1 VSDLTPTRSAA
12 IGLKEERRAMQEGYV
27 FLDEKCLLLAAAMLR
42 ELRRYDQAGIA
53 LRTLLAQAGAALA
66 AAVGRHGLQELQCHT
81 TPHRAPGSDP
91 GSGPGLRP
99 LGLQTR
105 PHSLMGVV
113 LVDATATRE
122 TLRVAEPVYPSPEA
136 EACREAFGALTVQ
149 LATVAAMS
157 GNLERLHREYRKSVR
172 RVRALQ
178 DVLLPELDR
187 DLYEIEAQLDELE
200 RDEALG
206 ARWGR
211 RGLG

>member
-1 VSDLTPTRSAA
+1 MSEFTPTRSAV

-42 ELRRYDQAGIA
+42 ELRRYEQASIA
-53 LRTLLAQAGAALA
+53 LRALLAEAGTALA
-66 AAVGRHGLQELQCHT
+66 ASVRRHGLQELQCHT
-81 TPHRAPGSDP
+81 APGSDP
-91 GSGPGLRP
+91 RSGPLV
-99 LGLQTR
+99 LQTQQR
-105 PHSLMGVV
+105 SLMGVA
-113 LVDATATRE
+113 LVDATATRGD
-122 TLRVAEPVYPSPEA
+122 LQVAEPVYPSPEVD
-136 EACREAFGALTVQ
+136 ACREAFRALTAQ

-187 DLYEIEAQLDELE
+187 SLYEIETQLDELE

-211 RGLG
+211 RGI

>member
-1 VSDLTPTRSAA
+1 MSEFTPTRSAV

-42 ELRRYDQAGIA
+42 ELKRYDHATVV
-53 LRTLLAQAGAALA
+53 LRTLLARAGETLA
-66 AAVGRHGLQELQCHT
+66 DSVNRHGLQELQCCT
-81 TPHRAPGSDP
+81 APGSAPLD
-91 GSGPGLRP
+91 LR
-99 LGLQTR
+99 TR
-105 PHSLMGVV
+105 QHTLMGVA

-122 TLRVAEPVYPSPEA
+122 TLEVTEPVYPSPEVG
-136 EACREAFGALTVQ
+136 ACRDAFAALTAH
-149 LATVAAMS
+149 LAELAAIA

-187 DLYEIEAQLDELE
+187 DLYEIETQLDELE

>member
-1 VSDLTPTRSAA
+1 MSEFTPTRSAV

-42 ELRRYDQAGIA
+42 ELKHYGQTNVA
-53 LRTLLAQAGAALA
+53 LRTLLACAGKALA
-66 AAVGRHGLQELQCHT
+66 DSVSRHGLQDLQCCT
-81 TPHRAPGSDP
+81 APGSAP
-91 GSGPGLRP
+91 MS
-99 LGLQTR
+99 LQTR
-105 PHSLMGVV
+105 QHTLMSVP

-122 TLRVAEPVYPSPEA
+122 TLEVTEPVYPSPEVR
-136 EACREAFGALTVQ
+136 ACRDAFAALTAH
-149 LATVAAMS
+149 LAVVAAIA
-157 GNLERLHREYRKSVR
+157 GNLQRLHREYRKSVR

-187 DLYEIEAQLDELE
+187 DLYQIETQLDELE

-211 RGLG
+211 QRD

>member
-1 VSDLTPTRSAA
+1 MDGTPTRSFV
-12 IGLKEERRAMQEGYV
+12 LEQKDERRAMQEGYV

-53 LRTLLAQAGAALA
+53 LRALLAAAGAALA
-66 AAVGRHGLQELQCHT
+66 ASVRRHGLQEMQCHA
-81 TPHRAPGSDP
+81 APGSDP
-91 GSGPGLRP
+91 LA
-99 LGLQTR
+99 LQTQQR
-105 PHSLMGVV
+105 SLMGVA
-113 LVDATATRE
+113 LLDATATRE
-122 TLRVAEPVYPSPEA
+122 DLQVTEPVYPSPEA
-136 EACREAFGALTVQ
+136 EACRDAFGALTAQ

-187 DLYEIEAQLDELE
+187 DLYEIETQLDELE

-211 RGLG
+211 RSLG

>member
-1 VSDLTPTRSAA
+1 
-12 IGLKEERRAMQEGYV
+12 MQEGYV

-42 ELRRYDQAGIA
+42 ELRRYDQASIA
-53 LRTLLAQAGAALA
+53 LRALLAEAGTALA
-66 AAVGRHGLQELQCHT
+66 ASVCRHGLQELQCHT
-81 TPHRAPGSDP
+81 APGSDP
-91 GSGPGLRP
+91 LI
-99 LGLQTR
+99 LQTR
-105 PHSLMGVV
+105 HHSLMGVS
-113 LVDATATRE
+113 LVDTTATRE
-122 TLRVAEPVYPSPEA
+122 GLQFTEPVYPSPET
-136 EACREAFGALTVQ
+136 EVCREAFGALTAQ

-187 DLYEIEAQLDELE
+187 DLYEIETQLDELE

-211 RGLG
+211 RGI

>member
-1 VSDLTPTRSAA
+1 MSEFTPTRSAV

-42 ELRRYDQAGIA
+42 ELRRYEQAGIA
-53 LRTLLAQAGAALA
+53 LGALLAQAGAALA
-66 AAVGRHGLQELQCHT
+66 ASVRRHGLQELQCHA
-81 TPHRAPGSDP
+81 APGSDP
-91 GSGPGLRP
+91 LR
-99 LGLQTR
+99 LQTQQR
-105 PHSLMGVV
+105 PLMGVA
-113 LVDATATRE
+113 LLDATATRE
-122 TLRVAEPVYPSPEA
+122 ELKVTEAVYPSPEA
-136 EACREAFGALTVQ
+136 ELCRDTFGALTAQ

-187 DLYEIEAQLDELE
+187 DLYEIETQLDELE

-211 RGLG
+211 QRD

>member
-42 ELRRYDQAGIA
+42 ELKRYDQANVA

-66 AAVGRHGLQELQCHT
+66 ASVCRHGLQELQCH
-81 TPHRAPGSDP
+81 PAPA
-91 GSGPGLRP
+91 SGPDQRP
-99 LGLQTR
+99 LDLRTR
-105 PHSLMGVV
+105 QHSLMGVA

-122 TLRVAEPVYPSPEA
+122 NLNVAQAIYPSPEA
-136 EACREAFGALTVQ
+136 DACREAFGALTVQ

-187 DLYEIEAQLDELE
+187 DLYEIETQLDELE